1 MKKLMVIVLCAFML
15 GCTPKE
21 QYKLDYVTDG
31 TISEF
36 TEITDKEPSI
46 KEISLP
52 SAITFF
58 ENKYSGVM
66 VFAKPDSRYS
76 QKAFAV
82 LNQAAKDAG
91 VTVYYV
97 DVSRK
102 FYKTDEEFMK
112 YREKVEEFIDVTYL
126 ENPQGGGTS
135 LYIPDVMAVKN
146 GRVVDFHVGVLD
158 DYDIDV
164 NPQMT
169 EEQYQKI
176 YNIYA
181 DLIKITTAKDSA
193 K

>member
-1 MKKLMVIVLCAFML
+1 MLVLCAFML

-36 TEITDKEPSI
+36 TEITDKNPSI

-102 FYKTDEEFMK
+102 FYKTDEEFMQ
-112 YREKVEEFIDVTYL
+112 YREKVEEFIDKTYL
-126 ENPQGGGTS
+126 ENPKGGTS
-135 LYIPDVMAVKN
+135 LYIPDVMAVKD
-146 GRVVDFHVGVLD
+146 GAVVDFHVGILE

-164 NPQMT
+164 NPEMT
-169 EEQYQKI
+169 EEQYKKI

-181 DLIKITTAKDSA
+181 DLIKLATAKDTA

>member
-1 MKKLMVIVLCAFML
+1 MIKKLMMLVLCAFML

-36 TEITDKEPSI
+36 TEIKDKNPSI

-102 FYKTDEEFMK
+102 FYKTDEEFMQ
-112 YREKVEEFIDVTYL
+112 YREKVGEIIDKTYL
-126 ENPQGGGTS
+126 ENPKGGTS
-135 LYIPDVMAVKN
+135 LYIPDVMAVRD
-146 GRVVDFHVGVLD
+146 GAVVDFHVGILE

-164 NPQMT
+164 NPEMT
-169 EEQYQKI
+169 EEQYKKI

-181 DLIKITTAKDSA
+181 DLIKLATAKDTA

>member
-1 MKKLMVIVLCAFML
+1 MKKLMMLVLCAFML

-21 QYKLDYVTDG
+21 KYKLDYVTDG
-31 TISEF
+31 SISQF

-102 FYKTDEEFMK
+102 FYKTDEEFMQ
-112 YREKVEEFIDVTYL
+112 YREKVEEFIDKTYL
-126 ENPQGGGTS
+126 ENPKGGTS
-135 LYIPDVMAVKN
+135 LYIPDVMAVKD
-146 GRVVDFHVGVLD
+146 GAVVDFHVGILE

-164 NPQMT
+164 NPEMT
-169 EEQYQKI
+169 EEQYKTI
-176 YNIYA
+176 YTIYA
-181 DLIKITTAKDSA
+181 DLIKLATAKDAA

>member
-1 MKKLMVIVLCAFML
+1 MKKLMMLVLCAFML

-21 QYKLDYVTDG
+21 KYKLDYVTDG
-31 TISEF
+31 SISQF

-102 FYKTDEEFMK
+102 FYKTDEEFMQ
-112 YREKVEEFIDVTYL
+112 YREKVEEFIDKTYL
-126 ENPQGGGTS
+126 ENPKGGTS
-135 LYIPDVMAVKN
+135 LYIPDVMAVKD
-146 GRVVDFHVGVLD
+146 GAVVDFHVGILE

-164 NPQMT
+164 NPEMT
-169 EEQYQKI
+169 EEQYKKI

-181 DLIKITTAKDSA
+181 DLIKLATAKDAA